1 MAETRRQEVD
11 SEQVKKAIQALLA
24 YQKTKAGANSLLLN
38 EHDRLSLMLTVWRIP
53 KRDQTIKIPLPHGI
67 RPESCEVCLFTKDEP
82 NMTSEQTEKFYKKLL
97 SQHGVAHISQIIP
110 LKTLKK
116 EYKPFEAKRRLLSSF
131 DLFLSDDR
139 IRRFLPSLLGKHF
152 YRAKREPASVNLKT
166 KYLAAELNRFIQG
179 TKLKITNKGCCYAIR
194 VGHTGMKVDDIVE
207 NTIAVAGVIAEK
219 LPMKWKNVKL
229 LHLKTQSSVA
239 LPIFNSALTNL
250 NELEDA
256 NENQKPNQVSDYKIS
271 LRWVIDFTTWYFMH
285 WGWNLQC
292 PMQWSLKARVI
303 LHLNL
308 HLVFYSRDG
317 RLQS

>member
-1 MAETRRQEVD
+1 
-11 SEQVKKAIQALLA
+11 
-24 YQKTKAGANSLLLN
+24 
-38 EHDRLSLMLTVWRIP
+38 MLTVWRIP